1 MKIEIHC
8 LDNPNIEIPVVCL
21 DWYDGK
27 NGYIHSLCPS
37 LAICYE
43 NGRLQLMCNE
53 NDPSLLKSNILIKF
67 FSKKYFSRS
76 SCY

>member
-21 DWYDGK
+21 DWYNGK
-27 NGYIHSLCPS
+27 NGYIHAICPT

-43 NGRLQLMCNE
+43 NGRLQMMCNE
-53 NDPSLLKSNILIKF
+53 NDPS
-67 FSKKYFSRS
+67 
-76 SCY
+76 